1 MFHLLETI
9 MSPLLGLLRTLISSP
24 RIRHHDPHTKT
35 SLDLCHLTPQI
46 IVMSMP
52 APSFPRTLYRNP
64 LRDVQ
69 RYLEGTYGD
78 RYTVWEFRA
87 EGAEYVDED
96 FGGRVLHYPFVDHH
110 PPPFS
115 LLPAIVESLH
125 GHLDSS
131 EKNVAV
137 LHCKAG
143 KGRSGTAACAYLI
156 AYKSHTAHD
165 AMELFTAKRMKPG
178 WGNGISIR
186 SQRRYLQYVE
196 QWQGNGRRYVE
207 GWVRV
212 KKVMVYGG
220 VKGLKVSVAVFGE
233 EGREI
238 KSIHD
243 FTHPETSTDTALSTH
258 VYVPSTDLVCPTDIC
273 LKIDHHSFFGLVQ
286 TTMSHAWFNTY
297 FESDAAG
304 VEEKEGRYE
313 VDWLN
318 MDGWKGTKSRGRK
331 VFERVVVEWEVVDD
345 VVDSVLG

>member
-1 MFHLLETI
+1 

-24 RIRHHDPHTKT
+24 RIRHHDPLTKT

-64 LRDVQ
+64 LREVQ
-69 RYLEGTYGD
+69 RYLEGTYGE
-78 RYTVWEFRA
+78 RYAVWEFRA
-87 EGAEYVDED
+87 EGAEYADED
-96 FGGRVLHYPFVDHH
+96 FRGRVWHHPFVDHH

-125 GHLDSS
+125 THLDSS

-156 AYKSHTAHD
+156 AYKSYTAHD

-178 WGNGISIR
+178 WGNGVSIR

-196 QWQGNGRRYVE
+196 QWQGNGRKYVDQ
-207 GWVRV
+207 RIRLR
-212 KKVMVYGG
+212 KVMVYGG
-220 VKGLKVSVAVFGE
+220 VKGLKVSVAVFAE

-238 KSIHD
+238 NTIHT
-243 FTHPETSTDTALSTH
+243 FTPQETTDTAPATYSC
-258 VYVPSTDLVCPTDIC
+258 VPSTNLVCPTDIC
-273 LKIDHHSFFGLVQ
+273 IKIDHHSFFGLVQ
-286 TTMSHAWFNTY
+286 TTMSHTWFNTY
-297 FESDAAG
+297 FESVALEGQD
-304 VEEKEGRYE
+304 KEGRYE
-313 VDWLN
+313 VDWLDV
-318 MDGWKGTKSRGRK
+318 DGWKGTKSKGRK

-345 VVDSVLG
+345 MVDDVPR